1 MLVSFGDTRV
11 LCTVSIQ
18 PTVPRFLQG
27 KGQGWVTA
35 EYGMLPG
42 ATHVRGDREAVRGKQ
57 SGRSLEIQRLIGRA
71 ARAAVDL
78 NKLGQ
83 RTLRIDCDVI
93 QADGGTRTASITG
106 AVVAL
111 HDAVSSLIKEDS
123 APPGAWRQLVAA
135 VSVGIVSRTAM
146 LDLNYEEDS
155 TADTDLNVVMTEA
168 GGFIEIQGTAE
179 GASFSLDELNTM
191 LTLAG
196 GGLTELIQAQRV
208 ALEL

>member
-111 HDAVSSLIKEDS
+111 HDAVSSLVKEDS